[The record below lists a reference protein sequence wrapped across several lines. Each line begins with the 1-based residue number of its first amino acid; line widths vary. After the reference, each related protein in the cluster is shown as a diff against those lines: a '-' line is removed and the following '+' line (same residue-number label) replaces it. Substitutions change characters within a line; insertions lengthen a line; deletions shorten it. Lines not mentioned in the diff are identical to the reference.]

1 VADPNDVRRLEQL
14 SAEMRKMLLHLCG
27 HYDGNV
33 HIGGDLSM
41 TELLI
46 SLYHYGMDVD
56 PTDFRNPERDRFI
69 LSKGHGAVGMYIAMA
84 LRGYFDFDEI
94 VSTYG
99 QLDSAYG
106 MHPCKIQLPG
116 VESSTGSLG
125 HGLALSVGLAL
136 AGRQR
141 GEHHRVFCLMGD
153 GETCEGTVWEAAN
166 TAGSYRLGNLVA
178 VIDRNKQMMSSMEGD
193 AIDLE
198 PYPDKWRAFN
208 WDVVE
213 VDGHD
218 VAALIDTLDAL
229 PAVDHTVD
237 PSSDRPRPTAIIAHT
252 VKGKGVSFM
261 EGNVKWHAGSLT
273 AEQMAAAIAEVEAS
287 LAVSAATEAGGA
299 A

>member
-1 VADPNDVRRLEQL
+1 MADPTEVRRLERL
-14 SAEMRKMLLHLCG
+14 SGEMRKMLLHLCG

-46 SLYHYGMDVD
+46 ALYHYGMNVD
-56 PTDFRNPERDRFI
+56 PTDFTNPERDRFI

-141 GEHHRVFCLMGD
+141 GESHRVYCLMGD

-166 TAGSYRLGNLVA
+166 TAGSYGLGNLVA
-178 VIDRNKQMMSSMEGD
+178 IVDRNRQLMSSLEGRT
-193 AIDLE
+193 IHLE
-198 PYPDKWRAFN
+198 PYPDKWRSFR

-218 VAALIDTLDAL
+218 LGEIVDVLDAL
-229 PAVDHTVD
+229 PPVEH
-237 PSSDRPRPTAIIAHT
+237 PRPTAIIANT

-261 EGNVKWHAGSLT
+261 ERNVKWHAGSLT
-273 AEQMAAAIAEVEAS
+273 TEQMEQGIAEVEA
-287 LAVSAATEAGGA
+287 AMAALGGA
-299 A
+299 P

>member
-1 VADPNDVRRLEQL
+1 MADPNEVRRLEEL

-94 VSTYG
+94 VATYG

-125 HGLALSVGLAL
+125 HGLALSVGLAM

-218 VAALIDTLDAL
+218 LAALIDTLDGL
-229 PAVDHTVD
+229 PAVDH
-237 PSSDRPRPTAIIAHT
+237 SAAHPRPTAIIAHT
-252 VKGKGVSFM
+252 VKGKGISFM

-273 AEQMAAAIAEVEAS
+273 TEQMEAGIAEVDAALTAV
-287 LAVSAATEAGGA
+287 LAAHGGDRS
-299 A
+299 

>member
-1 VADPNDVRRLEQL
+1 VADPNEIVRLEEL
-14 SAEMRKMLLHLCG
+14 SSEMRRMLIHLCG

-46 SLYHYGMDVD
+46 ALYHYGMNVD
-56 PTDFRNPERDRFI
+56 PTDFTNPERDRFI

-94 VSTYG
+94 VATYG

-125 HGLALSVGLAL
+125 HGLALSVGLAF

-141 GEHHRVFCLMGD
+141 REHHRVYCLIGD
-153 GETCEGTVWEAAN
+153 GESCEGSVWEAAN
-166 TAGSYRLGNLVA
+166 TAGSYGLGNLVA

-198 PYPDKWRAFN
+198 PYVDKWRAFR

-213 VDGHD
+213 IDGHD
-218 VAALIDTLDAL
+218 MAAIVDAL
-229 PAVDHTVD
+229 DDLPPVDHA
-237 PSSDRPRPTAIIAHT
+237 RPTAIVAHT

-261 EGNVKWHAGSLT
+261 ERNVKWHAGSLT
-273 AEQMAAAIAEVEAS
+273 TEQMNEALAELGVTPGARHRALHGEAS
-287 LAVSAATEAGGA
+287 
-299 A
+299 

>member
-1 VADPNDVRRLEQL
+1 MAGSSTDQALIRRLEEL
-14 SAEMRKMLLHLCG
+14 SAEMRRMLLRLCG

-41 TELLI
+41 TEVLI
-46 SLYHYGMDVD
+46 ALYHHGMNVD
-56 PTDFRNPERDRFI
+56 PTDFANPGRDRFI
-69 LSKGHGAVGMYIAMA
+69 LSKGHGAVGMYTAMA

-94 VSTYG
+94 VATYG

-106 MHPCKIQLPG
+106 MHPCKLQLPG

-125 HGLALSVGLAL
+125 HGLPLAVGLAF

-141 GEHHRVFCLMGD
+141 GDGHRVFCLVGD
-153 GETCEGTVWEAAN
+153 GESCEGSIWEAAN
-166 TAGSYRLGNLVA
+166 TAGSYGLGNLVV

-198 PYPDKWRAFN
+198 PYPDKWRAFR

-218 VAALIDTLDAL
+218 LGQIVGVLDAL
-229 PAVDHTVD
+229 SPVDHAN
-237 PSSDRPRPTAIIAHT
+237 PAARPTAIVAHT

-273 AEQMAAAIAEVEAS
+273 TDQMEQAIAEIDAR
-287 LAVSAATEAGGA
+287 AGA

>member
-1 VADPNDVRRLEQL
+1 MADADEVRRLEEL
-14 SAEMRKMLLHLCG
+14 SGEMRKMLLRLCG

-46 SLYHYGMDVD
+46 ALYHYGMNVD
-56 PTDFRNPERDRFI
+56 PTDFRNPARDRFV

-94 VSTYG
+94 LSTYG

-125 HGLALSVGLAL
+125 HGLALSVGMAF
-136 AGRQR
+136 AARQR
-141 GEHHRVFCLMGD
+141 DERHRVFCLIGD
-153 GETCEGTVWEAAN
+153 GESCEGSVWEAAN
-166 TAGSYRLGNLVA
+166 TAGSYGLGNLVA

-193 AIDLE
+193 AMNLE
-198 PYPDKWRAFN
+198 PYPDKWRAFR

-218 VAALIDTLDAL
+218 LDAITDVLDGL
-229 PAVDHTVD
+229 PPVDH
-237 PSSDRPRPTAIIAHT
+237 PHPTAIVAHT

-261 EGNVKWHAGSLT
+261 ERNVKWHAGSLT
-273 AEQMAAAIAEVEAS
+273 HDQM
-287 LAVSAATEAGGA
+287 EAGLAEIDVALAGGHA
-299 A
+299 

>member
-1 VADPNDVRRLEQL
+1 MADPNEVRRLELL
-14 SAEMRKMLLHLCG
+14 SGEMRRMLLHLCG

-46 SLYHYGMDVD
+46 ALYHHGMNVD

-94 VSTYG
+94 VATYG

-141 GEHHRVFCLMGD
+141 NEQHRVFCLMGD
-153 GETCEGTVWEAAN
+153 GETCEGAVWEAAN
-166 TAGSYRLGNLVA
+166 TAGSYGLGNLVA
-178 VIDRNKQMMSSMEGD
+178 IIDRNKQMMSSMEGNT
-193 AIDLE
+193 IHLE
-198 PYPDKWRAFN
+198 PYPDKWRSFR

-218 VAALIDTLDAL
+218 MGAIVDVLDDL
-229 PAVDHTVD
+229 PPVDHVHG
-237 PSSDRPRPTAIIAHT
+237 RPIAIVAHT

-261 EGNVKWHAGSLT
+261 ERNVKWHAGSLT
-273 AEQMAAAIAEVEAS
+273 TEQMEQGIAEVEAAMAA
-287 LAVSAATEAGGA
+287 LAADTSAGTSGGA
-299 A
+299 S

>member
-1 VADPNDVRRLEQL
+1 MADPSDVRRLERL
-14 SAEMRKMLLHLCG
+14 SAEMRKMLLQLCG
-27 HYDGNV
+27 QYEGNV

-41 TELLI
+41 TEILI
-46 SLYHYGMDVD
+46 ALYHHGMNVD
-56 PTDFRNPERDRFI
+56 PNDFAAPERDRFI

-94 VSTYG
+94 VATYG
-99 QLDSAYG
+99 RLDSAYG

-125 HGLALSVGLAL
+125 HGLALAVGLAF

-141 GEHHRVFCLMGD
+141 DEQHRVFCLMGD

-166 TAGSYRLGNLVA
+166 TAGSYGLGNLVA

-198 PYPDKWRAFN
+198 PYADKWRAFR

-218 VAALIDTLDAL
+218 VAALIDAL
-229 PAVDHTVD
+229 GSLPPIDH
-237 PSSDRPRPTAIIAHT
+237 PRPTAIVAHT
-252 VKGKGVSFM
+252 IKGKGVSFM
-261 EGNVKWHAGSLT
+261 ERAVDWHAGSLT
-273 AEQMAAAIAEVEAS
+273 ADQT
-287 LAVSAATEAGGA
+287 SAALSEIDAALAALEAGQ
-299 A
+299 

>member
-1 VADPNDVRRLEQL
+1 MADPTEVRRLEEL
-14 SAEMRKMLLHLCG
+14 SAEMRRMLMHLCG

-56 PTDFRNPERDRFI
+56 PTDFRNPDAGPLHPLEGSRRGRHVHRDR
-69 LSKGHGAVGMYIAMA
+69 LS
-84 LRGYFDFDEI
+84 RGYFDFDEI
-94 VSTYG
+94 VATYG
-99 QLDSAYG
+99 RLDSAYG

-136 AGRQR
+136 AGRQTTGTPSCVLPDGRWRDVR
-141 GEHHRVFCLMGD
+141 GHGVGSGQHR
-153 GETCEGTVWEAAN
+153 
-166 TAGSYRLGNLVA
+166 RLVRPRATSSA

-218 VAALIDTLDAL
+218 LAALIDTLDGL
-229 PAVDHTVD
+229 PAVDHWATIH
-237 PSSDRPRPTAIIAHT
+237 DRRR
-252 VKGKGVSFM
+252 S
-261 EGNVKWHAGSLT
+261 SLT
-273 AEQMAAAIAEVEAS
+273 R
-287 LAVSAATEAGGA
+287 
-299 A
+299 

>member
-1 VADPNDVRRLEQL
+1 MADAGEIRRLEEL
-14 SAEMRKMLLHLCG
+14 SGEMRKMLLHLCG

-46 SLYHYGMDVD
+46 ALYHYGMNVD
-56 PTDFRNPERDRFI
+56 PTDFQNPERDRFI

-94 VSTYG
+94 VETYG

-125 HGLALSVGLAL
+125 HGLALSVGLAF

-141 GEHHRVFCLMGD
+141 GQHHRVFCLMGD

-166 TAGSYRLGNLVA
+166 TAGSYHLGNLVA

-218 VAALIDTLDAL
+218 LVEICDALDAL
-229 PAVDHTVD
+229 PPAGH
-237 PSSDRPRPTAIIAHT
+237 RRPTAVIAHT

-261 EGNVKWHAGSLT
+261 ERIVSWHAGSLT
-273 AEQMAAAIAEVEAS
+273 REQMEQGIAEIDA
-287 LAVSAATEAGGA
+287 AVAALTGGGS
-299 A
+299 

>member
-1 VADPNDVRRLEQL
+1 MAEPIEIRRLEEL
-14 SAEMRKMLLHLCG
+14 SGEMRKMLLHLCG

-46 SLYHYGMDVD
+46 ALYHYGMNVD
-56 PTDFRNPERDRFI
+56 PADFRNPERDRFI

-94 VSTYG
+94 VDTYG
-99 QLDSAYG
+99 RLDSAYG

-166 TAGSYRLGNLVA
+166 TAGSYRLGNLIA
-178 VIDRNKQMMSSMEGD
+178 IIDRNQQLMSSMEGE

-218 VAALIDTLDAL
+218 VGAIADVLDGL
-229 PAVDHTVD
+229 PPADHA
-237 PSSDRPRPTAIIAHT
+237 RPTAIVAHT
-252 VKGKGVSFM
+252 IKGKGVSFM
-261 EGNVKWHAGSLT
+261 ERDVGWHAGTLT
-273 AEQMAAAIAEVEAS
+273 EDQMHAALAE
-287 LAVSAATEAGGA
+287 LATVTPGA
-299 A
+299 RHRTLRGDGS

>member
-1 VADPNDVRRLEQL
+1 VERLEEL
-14 SAEMRKMLLHLCG
+14 ALEMRRMLIHLCG
-27 HYDGNV
+27 NYDGNV

-46 SLYHYGMDVD
+46 ALYHHGMNVD
-56 PTDFRNPERDRFI
+56 PTDFSNPERDRFI

-99 QLDSAYG
+99 RLDSAYG

-125 HGLALSVGLAL
+125 HGLALSVGLAF
-136 AGRQR
+136 AARQR
-141 GEHHRVFCLMGD
+141 QERHRVFCLIGD
-153 GETCEGTVWEAAN
+153 GESCEGSVWEAAN
-166 TAGSYRLGNLVA
+166 TAGSYGLGNLVA

-193 AIDLE
+193 AMNLE
-198 PYPDKWRAFN
+198 PYPDKWRAFR
-208 WDVVE
+208 WEVVE

-218 VAALIDTLDAL
+218 LASIVDVLDGL
-229 PAVDHTVD
+229 PPTDH
-237 PSSDRPRPTAIIAHT
+237 RRPTAIVAHT

-273 AEQMAAAIAEVEAS
+273 ADQMNEALAELDV
-287 LAVSAATEAGGA
+287 TRGA
-299 A
+299 RHDALRGEGS

>member
-1 VADPNDVRRLEQL
+1 MADPSEVQRLDEL
-14 SAEMRKMLLHLCG
+14 ALEMRTMLLRLCG

-46 SLYHYGMDVD
+46 ALYHHGMNVD
-56 PTDFRNPERDRFI
+56 PGDFTNPERDRFI

-94 VSTYG
+94 LSTYG

-125 HGLALSVGLAL
+125 HGLALAVGMAF
-136 AGRQR
+136 AARQR
-141 GEHHRVFCLMGD
+141 RERHRVFCLIGD
-153 GETCEGTVWEAAN
+153 GESCEGTVWEAAN
-166 TAGSYRLGNLVA
+166 TAGSYGLGNLVA
-178 VIDRNKQMMSSMEGD
+178 VIDRNKQLMSSMEGD

-198 PYPDKWRAFN
+198 PYPDKWRAFR

-218 VAALIDTLDAL
+218 VGAIADVLDEL
-229 PAVDHTVD
+229 PPVDHA
-237 PSSDRPRPTAIIAHT
+237 RPTAIVAHT
-252 VKGKGVSFM
+252 IKGKGVSFM
-261 EGNVKWHAGSLT
+261 ERDVGWHAGSLT
-273 AEQMAAAIAEVEAS
+273 EEQMHAALAE
-287 LAVSAATEAGGA
+287 LANVTPGA
-299 A
+299 RHGTLRGDGS